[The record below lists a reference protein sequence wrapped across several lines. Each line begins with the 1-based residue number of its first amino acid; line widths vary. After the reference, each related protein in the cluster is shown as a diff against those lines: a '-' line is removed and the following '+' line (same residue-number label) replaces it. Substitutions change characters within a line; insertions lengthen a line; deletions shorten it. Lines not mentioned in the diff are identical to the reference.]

1 MIGGAD
7 IIHVRGQYF
16 LSEYGPG
23 GHYSRGDIIHGGTLF
38 TPTTSLSFSSVD
50 SCRAL
55 ECGNSDTATVGNC
68 FVVLR
73 NSKGQNYVSVSSLC
87 WWFSV
92 TDQHYSRT
100 ISTLSY

>member
-1 MIGGAD
+1 MNAYLI
-7 IIHVRGQYF
+7 R
-16 LSEYGPG
+16 
-23 GHYSRGDIIHGGTLF
+23 SRSN
-38 TPTTSLSFSSVD
+38 TSLSFSSVD
-50 SCRAL
+50 RAL

-87 WWFSV
+87 WWFGV
-92 TDQHYSRT
+92 TDQQYSRT